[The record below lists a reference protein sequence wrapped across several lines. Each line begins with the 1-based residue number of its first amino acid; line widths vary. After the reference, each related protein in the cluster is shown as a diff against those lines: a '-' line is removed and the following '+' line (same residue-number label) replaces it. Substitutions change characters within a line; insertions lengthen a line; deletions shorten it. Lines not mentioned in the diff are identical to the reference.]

1 MVRYRTLPQFI
12 LTNRYVARRP
22 ESLSDYPVLNEIP
35 RVRPSGSATSQVNN
49 NTAASPASFFDRP
62 LTVLAEQV
70 PTHQFHQPIYHN
82 FAKSFGTWR

>member
-35 RVRPSGSATSQVNN
+35 PCTTFRIGNFPSQQQYCGQ
-49 NTAASPASFFDRP
+49 PC
-62 LTVLAEQV
+62 LVL
-70 PTHQFHQPIYHN
+70 
-82 FAKSFGTWR
+82 